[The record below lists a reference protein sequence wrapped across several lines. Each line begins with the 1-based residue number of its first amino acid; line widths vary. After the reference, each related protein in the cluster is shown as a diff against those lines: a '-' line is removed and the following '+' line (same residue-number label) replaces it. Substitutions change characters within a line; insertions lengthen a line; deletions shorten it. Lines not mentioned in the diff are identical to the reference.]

1 MIVIYCCVYINTATE
16 PLLNKNPLNG
26 GRQKTEGRNTG
37 EETNKNLLRQQT
49 QHNALKISVFNI
61 FRGLDGY
68 AEVET
73 RNDGQLSSIMHVC
86 VNKGNKGWCGLR
98 LDDGMEVL

>member
-26 GRQKTEGRNTG
+26 GRKKTEGRNTG
-37 EETNKNLLRQQT
+37 EETNKNVLRQQA

-61 FRGLDGY
+61 FRGLEATWRWRQEMMD
-68 AEVET
+68 
-73 RNDGQLSSIMHVC
+73 N
-86 VNKGNKGWCGLR
+86 
-98 LDDGMEVL
+98 